1 MHPDNTNVFA
11 SNIIDKYENQP
22 DSLNSMY
29 LADFASSY
37 ISKRHDLPVEA
48 DEIKSYTAP
57 VSNIDDVE
65 LKENPNYQGIVS

>member
-1 MHPDNTNVFA
+1 
-11 SNIIDKYENQP
+11 
-22 DSLNSMY
+22 MY

-65 LKENPNYQGIVS
+65 LKGNPNYQGIVS